1 MTSFPTTLLP
11 RELWLSIMSHLT
23 PSDLLTLTTTCKMF
37 NFLANDLLRSVKLP
51 IHRRM
56 VYKLGLV
63 SLVKQSR
70 LVRVGLDISE
80 KCGTVDRMPGLFSR
94 DCLRRFLNTNQQRLL
109 FDSNEDIR
117 EFFFDLSNLRL
128 KANLGQKSFTYLDSL
143 FSYLARNP
151 CSLKALDC
159 EGGNL
164 SGCDPDLLAQAV
176 TGVLIANLERVW
188 LSTMQ
193 LRKIL
198 SMVGQGGAFL
208 QYLSLVEEDLS
219 LLDEDMLAQGVV
231 RLREVDLGDTKL
243 SYQHLVTLLQTIA
256 NSNTSTLSLTYL
268 GLSSIPALSTVSP
281 SLISSS
287 LSRLVRVDL
296 HWTNLTST
304 QLVHLATSIIH
315 SPSSLTSLSLAG
327 VKLST
332 LPISLLS
339 KLLTKLTVVDLAH
352 TDITSQQSMAMLT
365 SLASG
370 NTNIKSMAMDCNCVE
385 EVGEQ
390 VVMGVCN
397 TLRRLVFCGGGWDS
411 SRGVAGVV
419 YSSLLSS
426 ITMVDCSV
434 MCCGIA
440 TETMVEKYPTSDT
453 LLNNRNRGIFLN
465 R

>member
-1 MTSFPTTLLP
+1 MASFHITFLP

-23 PSDLLTLTTTCKMF
+23 PTDLLTLTTTCKLF
-37 NFLANDLLRSVKLP
+37 NCLANDMLRSVKLP

-63 SLVKQSR
+63 SLVRQVR

-80 KCGTVDRMPGLFSR
+80 KCGTTDRMPGLFSR

-109 FDSNEDIR
+109 FNSNEDMR

-143 FSYLARNP
+143 FSYLAMKP
-151 CSLKALDC
+151 YTLKALDC

-164 SGCDPDLLAQAV
+164 SGCDPGLLAQAV
-176 TGVLIANLERVW
+176 AGVLIANLERVW
-188 LSTMQ
+188 LSTMH
-193 LRKIL
+193 LSNIL
-198 SMVGQGGAFL
+198 NMVGQGGAFL

-219 LLDEDMLAQGVV
+219 LVDKNTLANGVI
-231 RLREVDLGDTKL
+231 RLKEVDLGDTKL
-243 SYQHLVTLLQTIA
+243 STQQLLTLLDTIT
-256 NSNTSTLSLTYL
+256 NTSTFSLTYL
-268 GLSSIPALSTVSP
+268 GLSSLPALSTVPP

-287 LSRLVRVDL
+287 MSRLVRVDL
-296 HWTNLTST
+296 HWTHLTSA
-304 QLVHLATSIIH
+304 QLVHLATSLIH

-332 LPISLLS
+332 LPPSLLS
-339 KLLTKLTVVDLAH
+339 NLLTMLTVVDLAN
-352 TDITSQQSMAMLT
+352 TDLTSQQSLAMLT

-370 NTNIKSMAMDCNCVE
+370 NTRIQSMAMDCSCVE

-390 VVMGVCN
+390 VVVGVCN
-397 TLRRLVFCGGGWDS
+397 TLVRVVFCGGGWDS
-411 SRGVAGVV
+411 NGGVAGVV
-419 YSSLLSS
+419 YSALLSS
-426 ITMVDCSV
+426 NTMVDCSV

-440 TETMVEKYPTSDT
+440 TETMIEKYPTADT
-453 LLNNRNRGIFLN
+453 LLNNKNRGFFLN